1 MIRRGIVWLLAAL
14 LAVLV
19 ALFIVYMPPSAL
31 ETLKPVPAHA
41 QIVYRSKTPGWFLS
55 FFSDLS
61 ICPAEAG
68 PLAWRLRPADAEC
81 AADKVPSAALSK
93 AARIL
98 NESPLTVA
106 TVSLG
111 GRSRRDTWV
120 AVSAIGP
127 YSVLFRWKLML
138 FRPEFI
144 QPVRSYGCW
153 TVWKYS
159 TPSVPS
165 WAHVRFA
172 LTDGLLICSISDDPH
187 DIYYLLDT
195 LDGRRPSLADRKA
208 TYEN

>member
-1 MIRRGIVWLLAAL
+1 MIRRGIIWLLATL

-19 ALFIVYMPPSAL
+19 AAFIVYMPPSAL
-31 ETLKPVPAHA
+31 KTRKPIPAHA
-41 QIVYRSKTPGWFLS
+41 QIVYRSATPGWFLS

-61 ICPAEAG
+61 GSPAEAG
-68 PLAWRLRPADAEC
+68 PLALRLRPADASGT
-81 AADKVPSAALSK
+81 ADEIPPAALK
-93 AARIL
+93 GAARIL
-98 NESPLTVA
+98 KESPLTVA

-127 YSVLFRWKLML
+127 YSVLFRWRLTL
-138 FRPEFI
+138 FRPEYI
-144 QPVRSYGCW
+144 KPVRSYGAW
-153 TVWKYS
+153 MVWQYS
-159 TPSVPS
+159 SGSVPP

-172 LTDGLLICSISDDPH
+172 LTEGLLICSISDDPQ

-208 TYEN
+208 PYEN